1 MWKKSRL
8 RYSFSRIS
16 CSNDFDMGTM
26 YVRQLH
32 IKVAICLFGSINSVE
47 LERIIKP
54 EVDNMRPSLDSFNSP
69 SSEEYCSSWEETLQ
83 NRQLIIASNHGP
95 VTFHKDENGEI
106 QPQRSGGGGLVTA
119 LSGIA
124 QHVEACWIA
133 SALSEEDKAWQ
144 GGVVPIGEEGGS
156 IRVKFVTSGDAA
168 YDGYY
173 KVIANPL
180 LWFLQHSM
188 WDIFRS
194 PTIDRTTWQ
203 NWQNGYV
210 AVNRLFAEAVTQQIL
225 TDQRPALVMLQDYHL
240 YLAPYFIRRVLRP
253 HAKYTLMHFIHIPWP
268 GAEDWGFLPPRM
280 RQGILEGLCA
290 VDLVGFQT
298 REDALNFIRTCESHL
313 PHAHVNFKQGRVW
326 YRNHTTFVRDFPIS
340 IDVKS
345 LKRLAE
351 TEEVA
356 EHHKSLLEQYGGNP
370 LIVRIDRIEPSK
382 NIVRGFLAFDEL
394 LELHP
399 EYHGKVQF
407 LALMVPSRMEVEEYQ
422 SYLNELM
429 GAAGQVNAK
438 YGDSAWEP
446 VRVVV
451 GENYPRAVA
460 ALQLYDVLLV
470 NSIADGMN
478 LVAKEGPVVNQQQG
492 VLILSERTGARQQL
506 ESGALVIPP
515 LDVSATASALHQ
527 ALIMP
532 ADERKEKAERLRSLI
547 EREDIVDWLCNQL
560 ETIVKLGL

>member
-1 MWKKSRL
+1 MQPSP
-8 RYSFSRIS
+8 
-16 CSNDFDMGTM
+16 D
-26 YVRQLH
+26 
-32 IKVAICLFGSINSVE
+32 SIN
-47 LERIIKP
+47 LP
-54 EVDNMRPSLDSFNSP
+54 GDTEV
-69 SSEEYCSSWEETLQ
+69 CSSWQELLQ

-95 VTFHKDENGEI
+95 VTFHKDEDGNV

-124 QHVEACWIA
+124 QYIEACWIA
-133 SALSEEDKAWQ
+133 SALSEEDKTWP
-144 GGVVPIGEEGGS
+144 GGLVPMGEAGGS
-156 IRVKFVTSGDAA
+156 IMVRFVTPEEAA
-168 YDGYY
+168 YNGYY

-203 NWQNGYV
+203 NWKNGYV
-210 AVNRLFAEAVTQQIL
+210 AVNRLFAEAVTKQIQA
-225 TDQRPALVMLQDYHL
+225 DQRPSLVMFQDYHL
-240 YLAPYFIRRVLRP
+240 YLAPHIIRRDLRP
-253 HAKYTLMHFIHIPWP
+253 RGIYTLMHFIHIPWP

-280 RQGILEGLCA
+280 RQSILEGLCA
-290 VDLVGFQT
+290 VDLLGFQT
-298 REDALNFIRTCESHL
+298 REDGLNFIRTCESHL
-313 PHAHVNFKQGRVW
+313 PHVHVNFKQGRIW
-326 YRNHTTFVRDFPIS
+326 YRNHATHVRDFPIS
-340 IDVKS
+340 IDVGA
-345 LKRLAE
+345 LKHLAE
-351 TEEVA
+351 SSEVA
-356 EHHKSLLEQYGGNP
+356 EHYKALLEQYGGNP

-382 NIVRGFLAFDEL
+382 NIVRGFQAFDEL

-399 EYHGKVQF
+399 EHRGKVQF

-422 SYLNELM
+422 NYLNELM

-438 YGDSAWEP
+438 YGDSNWEP

-460 ALQLYDVLLV
+460 AMQLYDVLLV

-515 LDVSATASALHQ
+515 LDISATADALHQ
-527 ALIMP
+527 ALVMP
-532 ADERKEKAERLRSLI
+532 ANERKGRAERLRSLI
-547 EREDIVDWLCNQL
+547 ENEDIVQWLCQQL
-560 ETIVKLGL
+560 ETIIKLKL